1 MDSLNLQL
9 IWQVPLVLMSVVTW
23 FTLLDGFFS
32 PYPAKDKDR
41 RRFLDHLRKRD
52 LEGMDELV
60 AKTGDPLVKLAR
72 GFLRLFGETEY
83 AAPDPSGL
91 EAFCEKEREN
101 LTDRYEWILG
111 DVRQCSVVVG
121 FLGTLL
127 GSYQV
132 LRNLSSAGNGVGF
145 ADLFGGLSG
154 ALTSSIYGVL
164 LFLACVVVT
173 KVLERPSRKAWATAR
188 TYLDEVESTWRAAA

>member
-9 IWQVPLVLMSVVTW
+9 IWQIPLALMSVVTW
-23 FTLLDGFFS
+23 FALLDGFFS
-32 PYPAKDKDR
+32 PYPAKDKER
-41 RRFLDHLRKRD
+41 RKFLDHLRKKD
-52 LEGMDELV
+52 LEGLDELV
-60 AKTGDPLVKLAR
+60 GKARDPLVKLAKS
-72 GFLRLFGETEY
+72 FLKLLGE
-83 AAPDPSGL
+83 AGSSAPDPSEV
-91 EAFCEKEREN
+91 EAFCEREREN
-101 LTDRYEWILG
+101 LIGRYEWVLG

-132 LRNLSSAGNGVGF
+132 LKNLSSAGDGVGF

-164 LFLACVVVT
+164 VFLACVVVS
-173 KVLERPSRKAWATAR
+173 KVLERPSRKAWAMAR